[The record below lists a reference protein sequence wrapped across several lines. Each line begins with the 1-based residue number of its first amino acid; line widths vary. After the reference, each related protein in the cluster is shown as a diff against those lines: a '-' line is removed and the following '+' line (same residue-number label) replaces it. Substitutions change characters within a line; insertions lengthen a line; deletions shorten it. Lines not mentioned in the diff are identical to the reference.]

1 MSIEKLSVGPVFGP
15 YTYNYD
21 YVRPLAYADGLHLQD
36 LPTLDWFKL
45 VGEQLLKIFANELA
59 EKAEDFLEDKIKDL
73 FNRLLHHER
82 REKRDLAE
90 VKAEVNDLLGFLDE
104 KKEGKNSFESV
115 EGALEWADR
124 LIKALTPEAE
134 STDKRSLKDYKDLF
148 TTFPIPEISKEL
160 TNDAFFANL
169 RVAGYNPLMLARMSS
184 VPSNLGITEEKFR
197 QAPGFENDSLHTA
210 MSEGRLYLADYKELS
225 LLEPGQNPAP
235 KNVYKPIAL
244 FGVPAG
250 GKDLAPIAIQVS
262 QDADSG
268 NLFGPRDGQGWEKA
282 KTCVQSSDGTY
293 HELVSHL
300 GRTHLL
306 VEPFVVATHRRLD
319 EDHPIHKLLMLHFE
333 GTIFINGLAVDFLV
347 NPGGSVDQL
356 LQGTIE
362 SDLKLTA
369 EGLLAVPFN
378 ESWLP
383 TWMKDR
389 GLDDDTMLPDYPYRD
404 DGMLV
409 WQAIGEW
416 CKGYVN
422 AVYKSDEDMR
432 NDDQL
437 MAWAAEVAAD
447 DGGRVKD
454 FGEQGE
460 LRTREY
466 LAGALTMIIFTGSAA
481 HAAVN
486 FPQLGIMSYT
496 PGVPLAGYK
505 PPPNGEEPNA
515 YDWIDMLPDI
525 NMAKLQFVVL
535 FLLGGVY
542 YTRLGRYAE
551 DQFTDPQIKQQMA
564 VFQENLKQVATTIE
578 QRNEKRTYPYTY
590 LLPNNIP
597 QSINI

>member
-1 MSIEKLSVGPVFGP
+1 MSIEKLPVGPVLGP

-21 YVRPLAYADGLHLQD
+21 YIPPLAYANGLHKED
-36 LPTLDWFKL
+36 LPTLEWFKL
-45 VGEQLLKIFANELA
+45 VGKQLLKIFANELA
-59 EKAEDFLEDKIKDL
+59 EKAEDFIEDKIKDL
-73 FNRLLHHER
+73 FSRLLHHER
-82 REKRDLAE
+82 KEKRDLTQAKAE
-90 VKAEVNDLLGFLDE
+90 VKELLGFLHE
-104 KKEGKNSFESV
+104 KKGEKNSFESV
-115 EGALEWADR
+115 EGALEWVDR
-124 LIKALTPEAE
+124 LIKVLTPEVDSGE
-134 STDKRSLKDYKDLF
+134 KRRLEDYEDFFNTLE
-148 TTFPIPEISKEL
+148 IPEISKEL

-184 VPSNLGITEEKFR
+184 VPGNLAITEEKLR
-197 QAPGFENDSLHTA
+197 LAPGFENDSLHIA
-210 MSEGRLYLADYKELS
+210 MGQGRLYLADYKELA

-235 KNVYKPIAL
+235 KNVYQPIAL

-262 QDADSG
+262 QHVNSG

-282 KTCVQSSDGTY
+282 KTCVQSSDSTY

-306 VEPFVVATHRRLD
+306 IEPFVVATHRQLD
-319 EDHPIHKLLMLHFE
+319 EDHPIHKLLIPHFE

-347 NPGGSVDQL
+347 NPGGSVDKL
-356 LQGTIE
+356 LQGTLE

-369 EGLLAVPFN
+369 AGLLSVSFN

-383 TWMKDR
+383 TWMKNR
-389 GLDDDTMLPDYPYRD
+389 GLDDDTMLPNYPYRD
-404 DGMLV
+404 DGILV

-422 AVYKSDEDMR
+422 TVYKSDVEMR
-432 NDDQL
+432 NDERL

-466 LAGALTMIIFTGSAA
+466 LAGALTMIIFTSSAA

-505 PPPNGEEPNA
+505 PPPNAEAPNA
-515 YDWIDMLPDI
+515 YDRIDMLPDLD
-525 NMAKLQFVVL
+525 MAKLQLVVL
-535 FLLGGVY
+535 YLLGGVY

-551 DQFTDPQIKQQMA
+551 DHFTDPQIKQQLA
-564 VFQENLKQVATTIE
+564 VFQENLKQVTTTIE
-578 QRNEKRTYPYTY
+578 RRNEKRNYPYTY
-590 LLPNNIP
+590 LLPDNIP